1 MLIVELSYIILYIT
15 TQEKRGKTMKVIF
28 FDTKPYD
35 KESFKKYNKDF
46 KLKFLKDKLS
56 VETVDLAKGY
66 DVVCAFVNDTIDK
79 EVIDGLVE
87 AGIKLVAL
95 RCAGYNN
102 VDFAYAANKIKIVRV
117 PAYSPNSV
125 AEHTIALI
133 LTLNRKIHKA
143 YMRTRDG
150 NFSLDGLQGFDLYKK
165 TAGIIGA
172 GKIAQVLMR
181 ILKGFGM
188 KVIAYD
194 PYPNYDVAKE
204 IGFDFVDLETIYKSS
219 DIISLNCPLT
229 KETKYMIN
237 EDTMK
242 LMKDGVMLVNTGRGA
257 LVDSVDLIE
266 ALKDKKVGAA
276 ALDVYEEES
285 DYFFE
290 DFSSGIV
297 EDDILARLLSFNNVL
312 ITSHQAFFT
321 NEALEAIAKVTLE
334 NIDEYARGEKL
345 TNEVCYRC
353 DSNGC
358 TVK

>member
-1 MLIVELSYIILYIT
+1 
-15 TQEKRGKTMKVIF
+15 MKIIF

-35 KESFKKYNKDF
+35 KESFKRYNEDF
-46 KLKFLKDKLS
+46 GFRLKFLKDKLTP
-56 VETVDLAKGY
+56 ETVDLAKGY
-66 DVVCAFVNDTIDK
+66 DVVCAFVNDTVNG

-87 AGIKLVAL
+87 AGVKLVAL

-102 VDFAYAANKIKIVRV
+102 VDFRYAYDKIRVVRV
-117 PAYSPNSV
+117 PAYSPHSV

-143 YMRTRDG
+143 HLRTRDG
-150 NFSLDGLQGFDLYKK
+150 NFSLTGLQGFDLYSK

-188 KVIAYD
+188 RVIAYD
-194 PYPNYDVAKE
+194 PYPNYEVAE
-204 IGFDFVDLETIYKSS
+204 DIGFEFVDLETLYRESH
-219 DIISLNCPLT
+219 IISLNCPLT
-229 KETKYMIN
+229 AETKYMIN
-237 EDTMK
+237 EDSMK
-242 LMKDGVMLVNTGRGA
+242 KMRDGVMIVNTGRGA

-321 NEALEAIAKVTLE
+321 NEALEAIARVTLG
-334 NIDEYARGEKL
+334 NIKEFSEGRDL
-345 TNEVCYRC
+345 TNEVCYKC
-353 DSNGC
+353 DANGC
-358 TVK
+358 AIK

>member
-1 MLIVELSYIILYIT
+1 
-15 TQEKRGKTMKVIF
+15 MKVIF

-35 KESFKKYNKDF
+35 KESFKKYNEDFGF
-46 KLKFLKDKLS
+46 KLKFLKDKLNE
-56 VETVDLAKGY
+56 ETVELTKGY
-66 DVVCAFVNDTIDK
+66 DVACAFVNDIINQ
-79 EVIDGLVE
+79 EVIDGLVD
-87 AGIKLVAL
+87 AGVKLLAL

-102 VDFAYAANKIKIVRV
+102 VDFRYAMGKIKVVRV
-117 PAYSPNSV
+117 PAYSPHSV

-133 LTLNRKIHKA
+133 LALNRKIHKA
-143 YMRTRDG
+143 YLRTRDG
-150 NFSLDGLQGFDLYKK
+150 NFSLNGLQGFDLYNK

-172 GKIAQVLMR
+172 GKIAQILMK

-188 KVIAYD
+188 KIIAYD
-194 PYPNYDVAKE
+194 PYPNYEVAKE
-204 IGFDFVDLETIYKSS
+204 IGFNFVDLDTVYKEA

-229 KETKYMIN
+229 KDTKYMIN
-237 EDTMK
+237 EDSMK

-257 LVDSVDLIE
+257 LVDSIDLIE
-266 ALKDKKVGAA
+266 ALKDKKIGAA

-290 DFSSGIV
+290 DFSSSII

-321 NEALEAIAKVTLE
+321 NEALEAIAKVTLG
-334 NIDEYARGEKL
+334 NIEEYIKGKKL

-353 DSNGC
+353 NEKG
-358 TVK
+358 